1 MAWWVWLIIAVVV
14 YLVLCLVPWL
24 LFRLFTARLERKGG
38 FVTEILPRINA
49 LVDAERHHT
58 SVWPEE
64 PRPGR
69 YEEIDRE
76 ALRLLSELRDGLSRV
91 NEIADRVAAYATPV
105 VSVGRAFLLGAFGP
119 MAAARKALSERSDL
133 DSQLESAE
141 RTAAALAE
149 QQSEAA
155 AVPDRLQADLVA
167 AQAEIRRLYAL
178 WEAEIQAGT
187 QDIQALGDGLALV
200 DNAMSA
206 TTETVRTSGADEQ
219 LGTVLRAEQQLAMA
233 TETIEQA
240 ERELEA
246 IRTQRTTAQE
256 AAETAHA
263 AVSDVSARWVALQD
277 QGVKDPSVAARV
289 SELGKMVATLD
300 ATLGQATPSA
310 FEQATERAQEVKALG
325 SSVAAELEALK
336 ESMTKSA
343 ETVSENVVLLDRAR
357 AVLAESTEAMPGVT
371 FDVSTGQIRE
381 GEEILTQSQSALQSG
396 TLHGYQ
402 TAATL
407 AEQAREKLQEALE
420 RVTSTVEAV
429 QKLNAERD
437 AVGDAARA
445 ALRERAATLASEW
458 EVYGR
463 HWHPGRQGALAGA
476 LSSLDT
482 ADAAWAA
489 LPEAFRSEGIL
500 DQSHLAELQGL
511 MQSVTGGVEASRGAI
526 DSLESEL
533 TAIISLREQ
542 VETGVAALETET
554 LPALV
559 DRRDKMLPEL
569 AERYDNWLLLYHE
582 QRAALADPAQ
592 MDYERAAAD
601 WLPQVTSEAQSI
613 LSAYEG
619 DLVHYG
625 KQLEEARRRLE
636 RSWQRLQRL
645 EPQQPPLPQED
656 INKLTEDIDSWM
668 ATGKAEA
675 ANPAVLSGLVT
686 HQASD
691 LERRIDLARRQ
702 ISEGRQALSSLER
715 QFQQI
720 GQSLQKTRA
729 SLRALQNDTQWQQ
742 IKWVLGSG
750 EETWERALA
759 AEASSKESESLEMAV
774 NEMQRAINVGQE
786 AQQIYAGSEQ
796 QLRSAVDRLNREFRA
811 ATNNLDRAQRRAN
824 QLRQEG
830 PSEELDALDERISS
844 AMSLVSM
851 AQNASNF
858 EDALRHLTAAQE
870 ELGRS

>member
-1 MAWWVWLIIAVVV
+1 MAWWMWLIIAVVI

-24 LFRLFTARLERKGG
+24 LFRLFTARLEKKGG
-38 FVTEILPRINA
+38 FVTEVLPRINA
-49 LVDAERHHT
+49 LVDAERFH
-58 SVWPEE
+58 SSLWPEE

-69 YEEIDRE
+69 YEGIDRE
-76 ALRLLSELRDGLSRV
+76 ASRLLGELRDGLSRV
-91 NEIADRVAAYATPV
+91 NEIADRVAAYAPPRV
-105 VSVGRAFLLGAFGP
+105 AAGRVFILGAFGP
-119 MAAARKALSERSDL
+119 MAAARTALSERSEL
-133 DSQLESAE
+133 DSGIEGAE
-141 RTAAALAE
+141 QTAAALAE

-155 AVPDRLQADLVA
+155 AVPDRLQADLAA
-167 AQAEIRRLYAL
+167 AQAEIHRLYAL
-178 WEAEIQAGT
+178 WEAEVQAGT
-187 QDIQALGDGLALV
+187 RDIQALGDGLALV
-200 DNAMSA
+200 DNSMGA

-240 ERELEA
+240 ERELDS
-246 IRTQRTTAQE
+246 IRAQRTGAQE
-256 AAETAHA
+256 AAATAHA
-263 AVSDVSARWVALQD
+263 VVSDVSARWASLQD
-277 QGVKDPSVAARV
+277 QGVKDPSVAGRV
-289 SELGKMVATLD
+289 SELAQMVATLD
-300 ATLGQATPSA
+300 ATLAEATPSA
-310 FEQATERAQEVKALG
+310 FEQAAQRAQEVEALG

-343 ETVSENVVLLDRAR
+343 EAISANVALLDRAR
-357 AVLAESTEAMPGVT
+357 TVLTASAEAMPGVR
-371 FDVSTGQIRE
+371 FDVSTGDIHE
-381 GEEILTQSQSALQSG
+381 GEEILAQGQSALQTG

-407 AEQAREKLQEALE
+407 AEQAGQRLQGALDG
-420 RVTSTVEAV
+420 VTSTVEAG
-429 QKLNAERD
+429 KTLDAERD

-445 ALRERAATLASEW
+445 ALRERAVTLASEW

-463 HWHPGRQGALAGA
+463 HWHPGRQEALAAA
-476 LSSLDT
+476 LSSLDA
-482 ADAAWAA
+482 ADSAWAT
-489 LPEAFRSEGIL
+489 LPEAFRAEGAL

-511 MQSVTGGVEASRGAI
+511 MQSVTEQVAESQSTI
-526 DSLESEL
+526 DSLGAEL
-533 TAIISLREQ
+533 ATIVSLREQ
-542 VETGVAALETET
+542 VETGVAALEAET
-554 LPALV
+554 LPALS

-569 AERYDNWLLLYHE
+569 AERYDNWLPLYHE
-582 QRAALADPAQ
+582 QRAALANSAQ

-601 WLPQVTSEAQSI
+601 WLPEVSGEAQSI

-645 EPQQPPLPQED
+645 EPQQPPLPDED
-656 INKLTEDIDSWM
+656 ISKLTEDVALWM
-668 ATGKAEA
+668 ATGEAEA
-675 ANPAVLSGLVT
+675 ANPAVLSAIVT

-702 ISEGRQALSSLER
+702 ISDGRQALKALER
-715 QFQQI
+715 QFQQL
-720 GQSLQKTRA
+720 GQALQKTRA
-729 SLRALQNDTQWQQ
+729 SLRSLQQDTQWQQ
-742 IKWVLGSG
+742 IIWVLGSG

-759 AEASSKESESLEMAV
+759 AQASSQESESLNLAV
-774 NEMQRAINVGQE
+774 NEMQRAINIGQE

-796 QLRSAVDRLNREFRA
+796 QLRSALDRLNREYRGV
-811 ATNNLDRAQRRAN
+811 TNDLDRAQRRAN

-830 PSEELDALDERISS
+830 PSEELEALDERISS